1 MACSRSPL
9 NHKNSEKISET
20 VAAANNSLSAI
31 VNLLNM
37 VNFYFP
43 NRMAFRFRP
52 VFVVVAGLHVDLV
65 VIKQYFLIIVVCF

>member
-9 NHKNSEKISET
+9 NHKLSEKTSET

-37 VNFYFP
+37 VKFYFP

-52 VFVVVAGLHVDLV
+52 VFMWLLDSTLFVLSV
-65 VIKQYFLIIVVCF
+65 KQ